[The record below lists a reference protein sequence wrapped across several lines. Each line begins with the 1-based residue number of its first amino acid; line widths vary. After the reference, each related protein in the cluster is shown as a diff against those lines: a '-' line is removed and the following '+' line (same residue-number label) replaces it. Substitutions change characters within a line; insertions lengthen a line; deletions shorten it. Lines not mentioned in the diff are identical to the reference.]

1 MTTHCDVQLVVIN
14 CELADT
20 CDLNMLKGVVLDA
33 WDCYGA
39 NYSTKIHFLPLL
51 VIISTLVIDWVEH
64 EYLEVSLRECFFL
77 SMVKRTETLY
87 CF

>member
-39 NYSTKIHFLPLL
+39 NYSTKIFEKSRH
-51 VIISTLVIDWVEH
+51 
-64 EYLEVSLRECFFL
+64 
-77 SMVKRTETLY
+77 
-87 CF
+87 